1 MAVENNTTLTR
12 YNISNFVKFDKI
24 IGDYD
29 IIGNKILASSIK
41 EIPEDG
47 IKATL
52 SSPMLRLDA
61 LSYELYGTTAL
72 WWLLAIYNDV
82 VDLYST
88 SVTEV
93 KYPSLSSIESWY
105 FTNREKLLVNQE

>member
-1 MAVENNTTLTR
+1 MAVENNITLNR
-12 YNISNFVKFDKI
+12 YAISNFIKFDEA

-29 IIGNKILASSIK
+29 IIGNKTLNSSIK
-41 EIPEDG
+41 EMEIEG
-47 IKATL
+47 IKNTL

-61 LSYELYGTTAL
+61 VSYELYGTTAL

-88 SVTEV
+88 NVTEV
-93 KYPSLSSIESWY
+93 KYPSLTTIENWY
-105 FTNREKLLVNQE
+105 FTNRETLLVNQG